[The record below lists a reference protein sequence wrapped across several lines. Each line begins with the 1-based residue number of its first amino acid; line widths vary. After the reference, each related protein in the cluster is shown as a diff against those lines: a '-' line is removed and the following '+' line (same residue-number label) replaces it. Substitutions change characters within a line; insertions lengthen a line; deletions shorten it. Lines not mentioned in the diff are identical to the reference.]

1 MISGKEDHTLYQMKN
16 SLNGCRM
23 LQFFAYVVMLLAAF
37 ILFLMLL
44 FACLEPAP
52 AGQAL
57 CGKEAAAFDTI
68 RQKHFHKGSPSIVY
82 TRMDGTMYFIR
93 DGKVCEFR

>member
-1 MISGKEDHTLYQMKN
+1 MILGKEDHTLYQTKN
-16 SLNGCRM
+16 FLNGCRM
-23 LQFFAYVVMLLAAF
+23 LQFFAHVVMLLAAF

-57 CGKEAAAFDTI
+57 CGKEAEAFAAI
-68 RQKHFHKGSPSIVY
+68 RRKHFHPGQASIIVY
-82 TRMDGTMYFIR
+82 EEGKEPYFIR
-93 DGKVCEFR
+93 DGVKCTFK